1 MSKLKEQ
8 LDVDILRFL
17 ENIETQNY
25 SDKIQTLRHLLDK
38 YIHLSKAELLLDAH
52 DLSVIVN
59 DAKTIFASQSVP
71 VHIGATKRLVSP
83 GDLPN
88 LCVIEA
94 TITLL
99 NKKDCLKK
107 IPRFDKREDIL

>member
-8 LDVDILRFL
+8 LEVDILRFL
-17 ENIETQNY
+17 ENIETQTA

-38 YIHLSKAELLLDAH
+38 YIHLSQAELLLDAH
-52 DLSVIVN
+52 DLTVIIN
-59 DAKTIFASQSVP
+59 DAKNIFATQAMP
-71 VHIGATKRLVSP
+71 VHLGATRRPVGP
-83 GDLPN
+83 ADLPN

-94 TITLL
+94 TVKHL

-107 IPRFDKREDIL
+107 IAKFDKREDKL

>member
-25 SDKIQTLRHLLDK
+25 SDKIQTLRHLFDK
-38 YIHLSKAELLLDAH
+38 YIHLSQAELLLDAH
-52 DLSVIVN
+52 DLTVIIN
-59 DAKTIFASQSVP
+59 DAKNIFASQTMP
-71 VHIGATKRLVSP
+71 VHIGPTKRLVSP

-94 TITLL
+94 AVAHL
-99 NKKDCLKK
+99 NRKDCLKK
-107 IPRFDKREDIL
+107 IPKFDKREDKL